1 MYFDSAITF
10 SLKDSKKPQV
20 TCCKIEDLDE
30 LKTLLRQQ
38 GITLSIDKATAVKL
52 VKHWDLESMT
62 HGLAAP
68 QLAKIGLG
76 RVAQYGHTSP

>member
-38 GITLSIDKATAVKL
+38 GITLSTGKATAGQVDQGVKI
-52 VKHWDLESMT
+52 
-62 HGLAAP
+62 A
-68 QLAKIGLG
+68 
-76 RVAQYGHTSP
+76 GHDP